1 MNAARAALQSSMG
14 SGGGAGPASSLIGL
28 IAGAGAIGLVGY
40 NSVYTVGGFER
51 AIVWN
56 RFFGV
61 LNEVKDTGMHIR
73 LPFIEYPTMYDVR
86 YRPRNVQSMT
96 GSKDLQMVQITLR
109 VMTKPNEKE
118 LPKVYRELGV
128 DYDDR
133 VLPSIVNEVSK
144 AVVANYNAAELLTRR
159 EDVSKE
165 MEFKL
170 KSRAAAFNIDMKDV
184 SITHLNF
191 SPVYEKAVEQKQ
203 VAQQESQR
211 ARYIVEKAIQE
222 KKSIVIKAQGE
233 AESAKLIG
241 QAIQK
246 DPAFIQL
253 RRIEAAK
260 EIADVVNKSQ
270 NKLYLSADSLMLNI
284 MDSDN
289 DLEKKLKKKY

>member
-1 MNAARAALQSSMG
+1 MT
-14 SGGGAGPASSLIGL
+14 
-28 IAGAGAIGLVGY
+28 GY